1 MKLKWKIMASALLP
15 VGLVGLVLAE
25 EKPVQ
30 KAPAK
35 PVSSQKASTAVS
47 SATPAA
53 ASDFLVIGYLEKRD
67 RTITIKSGPKGP
79 VYSVK
84 AADGKLL
91 FENLS
96 AEELRAKAPELHEF
110 IKSAVAGKPA
120 VVDASAK
127 QTHSY
132 SLSVPDAGER

>member
-1 MKLKWKIMASALLP
+1 MKLKWKVMFSTLLP

-25 EKPVQ
+25 EKSLPKADTKAISPR
-30 KAPAK
+30 KAPI
-35 PVSSQKASTAVS
+35 SVS

-132 SLSVPDAGER
+132 